1 MLAMRDDPSVTRL
14 VTSARA
20 GDNEAWDALV
30 ERYAPL
36 IWSICRRYRLTEAEA
51 ADVGQNVWLYLVGQ
65 LDKLRDPAALA
76 GWLVTTT
83 QRECGRALRTAHGPQ
98 AAGHELDL
106 ETIPDKETVTAEEG
120 LLAAERHAA
129 LREAFTRLPPRYQQ
143 LLTFLMADPPVPY
156 AKISAR
162 LGIPVGAI
170 GPTRGRCLNKLRR
183 DPAIAALMTAEA
195 A

>member
-1 MLAMRDDPSVTRL
+1 MRDDPSVTRL

-106 ETIPDKETVTAEEG
+106 ETIPDKKTVTAEEG